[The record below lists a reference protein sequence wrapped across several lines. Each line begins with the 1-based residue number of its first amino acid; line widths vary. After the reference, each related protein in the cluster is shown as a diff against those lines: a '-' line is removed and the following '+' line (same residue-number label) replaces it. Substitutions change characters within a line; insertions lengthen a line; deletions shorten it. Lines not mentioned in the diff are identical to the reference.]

1 MFRVAL
7 DRQYLLNTDTDILV
21 ISDIGWGHSGWL
33 YYLEAFTSMH
43 LETQNYGPTIYNISK
58 RMYLNIV
65 SCMFRCSLYLRLK
78 AVCLCLFLSLLGCG
92 DDSILLTEQE
102 ADPVVVDVPIA
113 YIKRKAPFD
122 DEQLLVEQ
130 SITRPADFL
139 PGASLYLKN
148 RAAVSASEIN
158 ISAAAFFSEEQIVA
172 NDPLLDTYDVKDLN
186 VSYDGERLIFAMRAP
201 EIEDADDDEQ
211 PTWNIWEYDVSSD
224 SLRRIIVSDL
234 DAEFG
239 EDTSPVYLPDGRIVF
254 SSTRQQANQAILLD
268 EGKPQY
274 QAIDEDRNQIA
285 SVLHVMDANGE
296 NIQQVS
302 FNQSHDLDPTI
313 LSSGKILFSRWDN
326 AVTNNTV
333 NLYQMNTDGSGLEIV
348 YGRHS
353 HTSSRSDEALHFT
366 QLAEQPDGQILAML
380 RPFSTNQWGADFINI
395 DVANYIDDTM
405 PIASQAGLIGPA
417 QTPAIFDNV
426 LINGDISPGGSFS
439 AMYPLW
445 DGSERILF
453 SWSQCRVYDP
463 EQDGGTDEELQILPC
478 DDTLLEN
485 PVVEAAPLLYGLWMY
500 DPIDNTQ
507 LVINVPEEGLFYTD
521 LVAMQPRAFPGN
533 ALFADEYDQDLALEG
548 LGRVHIRS
556 VYDFAGIDTS
566 PQGITALSDPTQTPV
581 VDRPARFLRVVK
593 AVSLPDDEVRDFDN
607 SAFGRSRA
615 QLMREIIGYVPIE
628 PDGSALFNVPANV
641 PLSFSVLDQD
651 GQRVSERHQNW
662 LQFAPGE
669 VKTCNGC
676 HTQNSEMPHGRLD
689 AEADSIN
696 QGAMSSGGAFSN
708 ANPALFTDVGD
719 TMAQTA
725 VRILGVNYP
734 TADIVFEDIWA
745 DPDIQAPVTSF
756 SYAYSDLQSTLPISS
771 SCALVWTSLCRIE
784 INFPDH
790 IQPIFSLDRQV
801 YSEDGMTVLEDQT
814 CVSCHTPDGADGLAQ
829 VPAAQ
834 LDLRGLPSTDDPDIF
849 TSYRELLFTDS
860 EQELS
865 DGVLVNRLVEVTDNA
880 GNIVYEVDEDG
891 ELVLDV
897 EGNPI
902 AVTATVSVTNTMS
915 TNGAI
920 SSSRFFSVFD
930 EGAIHDSWL
939 TPAERKLLSE
949 WLDIGA
955 QYYNNPFTAP
965 VN

>member
-1 MFRVAL
+1 MLRVAL
-7 DRQYLLNTDTDILV
+7 DRQYLLNTNTDNLLTTDIE
-21 ISDIGWGHSGWL
+21 WGTAINL
-33 YYLEAFTSMH
+33 ILKRRFTSVH
-43 LETQNYGPTIYNISK
+43 LETRNNVWSITNVDI
-58 RMYLNIV
+58 RMFSNLV
-65 SCMFRCSLYLRLK
+65 FKTLRCSLYLRLQ
-78 AVCLCLFLSLLGCG
+78 AVFLCLGLLGCG
-92 DDSILLTEQE
+92 DDSILLSDQD
-102 ADPVVVDVPIA
+102 ADPVVIDVPIA
-113 YIKRKAPFD
+113 YIKRIAPYD

-130 SITRPADFL
+130 SITRPADFI
-139 PGASLYLKN
+139 PGASLYIKS
-148 RAAVSASEIN
+148 RAAVSAAETN
-158 ISAAAFFSEEQIVA
+158 ISAAAFFSEEQIAA
-172 NDPLLDTYDVKDLN
+172 NDPELDTYDVKDLN

-201 EIEDADDDEQ
+201 EIEDANDDEQ
-211 PTWNIWEYDVSSD
+211 PTWNIWEYDLTSD
-224 SLRRIIVSDL
+224 TLRRVIVSDL

-274 QAIDEDRNQIA
+274 QAIDEDRNQTA
-285 SVLHVMDANGE
+285 SVLHVMDADGE
-296 NIQQVS
+296 NIQQIS

-333 NLYQMNTDGSGLEIV
+333 NLYQMNTDGSDLEIV

-353 HTSSRSDEALHFT
+353 HISSSSDLALHFT
-366 QLAEQPDGQILAML
+366 QLAEQPDGQVLAML

-405 PIASQAGLIGPA
+405 PIASQPGLTGPA

-463 EQDGGTDEELQILPC
+463 EQDGDTDDALQILPC

-507 LVINVPEEGLFYTD
+507 LVINVPEEELFYTD

-533 ALFADEYDQDLALEG
+533 ALIADEYDQDLALEG

-607 SAFGRSRA
+607 SAFGRSSA

-628 PDGSALFNVPANV
+628 PDGSVLFNVPANV
-641 PLSFSVLDQD
+641 PLSFSLLDQD
-651 GQRVSERHQNW
+651 GQRISERHQNW
-662 LQFAPGE
+662 LQLVSGE

-696 QGAMSSGGAFSN
+696 LGATSSGGGFPN
-708 ANPALFTDVGD
+708 TNPALFTDVGD

-725 VRILGVNYP
+725 GRVLGVSYP
-734 TADIVFEDIWA
+734 SADIVFEDIWT
-745 DPDIQAPVTSF
+745 DPDIQTPVASF

-771 SCALVWTSLCRIE
+771 SCALIWTSLCRIE

-790 IQPIFSLDRQV
+790 IQPIFSVDRQV
-801 YSEDGMTVLEDQT
+801 YSEDGVTLLEDRT
-814 CVSCHTPDGADGLAQ
+814 CVSCHTPDGSDDLAQ

-834 LDLRGLPSTDDPDIF
+834 LDLRGVASTDDPDVF
-849 TSYRELLFTDS
+849 TSYRELMFSDS

-865 DGVLVNRLVEVTDNA
+865 DGVLINRLVEVTDND
-880 GNIVYEVDEDG
+880 GNIVYEVDEEG
-891 ELVLDV
+891 ELILDA

-902 AVTATVSVTNTMS
+902 AVTETVSVTNSMS

-920 SSSRFFSVFD
+920 SSNRFFRVFD
-930 EGAIHDSWL
+930 QGAIHDAWL
-939 TPAERKLLSE
+939 TPAESKLLSE

-955 QYYNNPFTAP
+955 QYYNNPFAAP